1 MYRLSKLQKK
11 NKKLVVGLMCGTS
24 MDGIDA
30 ALVEIKGN
38 GLKTKFRELYF
49 KTFPYPKGLKSLILK
64 NSVKSTSNVED
75 ITRLNF
81 LIGKLFAKAAINICE
96 EFGIDIS
103 KIDLIG
109 SHGQTIHHLPKIKKM
124 FGHEI
129 KATLQIGDPSVIA
142 KITNVPV
149 VGDFRV
155 GDMALGGEGA
165 PLVPYFDFITFRSNR
180 INRAL
185 LNIGGISNI
194 TILKKGCS
202 LDEVIAFDTGPGNVL
217 IDLLVKKF
225 YRKAFDRNGEIAFN
239 GKINNDLFKKII
251 NYDKFIRLKPPKST
265 GRERYNDDFISNIL
279 EGFTHIRKADIVR
292 TFSEYTA
299 YVTFYNYNKFIR
311 KECEISELLVSG
323 GGANNNYIMQSL
335 QRYFGDK
342 IRVKKVEEK
351 IVSSDAKEAVC
362 FALLANE
369 TISENPTNIPRVT
382 GSSRKTIL
390 GKICL

>member
-49 KTFPYPKGLKSLILK
+49 KTFPYPKGLKSLILR
-64 NSVKSTSNVED
+64 NSIKSTSNVED

-165 PLVPYFDFITFRSNR
+165 PLVPYFDFISFRSNR

-299 YVTFYNYNKFIR
+299 YVTFYNYNKFIK

>member
-11 NKKLVVGLMCGTS
+11 KKKLVIGLMSGTS

-30 ALVEIKGN
+30 VLVEIIGN

-49 KTFPYPKGLKSLILK
+49 NTYPYPNGLKNLILK
-64 NSVKSTSNVED
+64 NSMKSTSNVED

-81 LIGKLFAKAAINICE
+81 LIGKLFAKAAINLCE
-96 EFGIDIS
+96 EYGIDIS

-109 SHGQTIHHLPKIKKM
+109 SHGQTIHHLPRSKRMI
-124 FGHEI
+124 GHEI

-202 LDEVIAFDTGPGNVL
+202 LEEVIAFDTGPGNVL

-225 YRKAFDRNGEIAFN
+225 YRKSFDRDGEIAFN
-239 GKINNDLFKKII
+239 GKINNELFQKILK
-251 NYDKFIRLKPPKST
+251 YDKFIKLKPPKST
-265 GRERYNDDFISNIL
+265 GRERYNEEFISNVL
-279 EGFTHIRKADIVR
+279 DGFSHFRKADIIR

-299 YVTFYNYNKFIR
+299 YVTFYNYNKFIS

-335 QRYFGDK
+335 QRYFG
-342 IRVKKVEEK
+342 VKTKVRKVEEK

-369 TISENPTNIPRVT
+369 TISENSVNIPKVT
-382 GSSRKTIL
+382 GASRKTIL

>member
-11 NKKLVVGLMCGTS
+11 KKKLVIGLMSGTS

-30 ALVEIKGN
+30 VLLEITGN
-38 GLKTKFRELYF
+38 GLKTKFKELYF
-49 KTFPYPKGLKSLILK
+49 NTYPYPKGLKNLILK
-64 NSVKSTSNVED
+64 NSMKSTSNVED

-81 LIGKLFAKAAINICE
+81 LIGKLFAKAAINLCE
-96 EFGIDIS
+96 EYGIDIS

-109 SHGQTIHHLPKIKKM
+109 SHGQTIHHLPRSKKM

-180 INRAL
+180 INRSL

-202 LDEVIAFDTGPGNVL
+202 LEDVIAFDTGPGNVL

-225 YRKAFDRNGEIAFN
+225 YRKSFDRDGEIAFS
-239 GKINNDLFKKII
+239 GKINNALFQKIVK
-251 NYDKFIRLKPPKST
+251 YDKFIKLKPPKST
-265 GRERYNDDFISNIL
+265 GRERYNEEFISNVL
-279 EGFTHIRKADIVR
+279 DGLSHLRKADIIR
-292 TFSEYTA
+292 TFSEYTG

-342 IRVKKVEEK
+342 IKVKKVEEK

-369 TISENPTNIPRVT
+369 TISENPTNIPQVT
-382 GSSRKTIL
+382 GSSRKSIL

>member
-49 KTFPYPKGLKSLILK
+49 KTFPYPKGLKSLILR
-64 NSVKSTSNVED
+64 NSIKSTSNVED